1 VTAARSH
8 QLFLVLLSLAI
19 LAPQCATEFPGP
31 WRKHI
36 GPATVMGGDEEAY
49 LIILNSVLL
58 DGDLDLKNNHAQVVL
73 GALQGGR
80 KNAGRVMDHHSIW
93 YIDGKRYVWRDMVDH
108 SRWTR
113 DENGLPQYVFR
124 PEFDP
129 QLALGPEYSAHPVG
143 IAFLL
148 APVLWPLRHTP
159 YVEMAALLCAG
170 LATVGGM
177 LLLDRLLRRYTSNE
191 TAIRIT
197 LVAAFLATPVWYHG
211 RSFFNEPFLVP
222 LTLGAYVLAFRERGG
237 FWAGLCVAA
246 AMLMKPQMAMMVPVL
261 MVPALLR
268 RNWLQ
273 LVLVPAMPVAA
284 LGLLLWLN
292 QQMYGSPFRGPYPFM
307 IGSLWE
313 GLVGLLTSRPKG
325 LVWFAPAV
333 LVALLGWPRLVR
345 EHRLEGGMLL
355 AGLVPAFLLV
365 ALWADWGGGWCYG
378 PRLIVPLLPLMAI
391 GLVKA
396 LELELF
402 QRFVPRWL
410 LANAIV
416 FGVAVNAFGAFRYWE
431 SWHHFPLYML
441 ANAFGALKP

>member
-1 VTAARSH
+1 MTAARS
-8 QLFLVLLSLAI
+8 QRLFLVLLSLAI
-19 LAPQCATEFPGP
+19 LAPQCATELPGP
-31 WRKHI
+31 WRNHI
-36 GPATVMGGDEEAY
+36 GPATVMGADEEAY
-49 LIILNSVLL
+49 LIILHSVLL

-93 YIDGKRYVWRDMVDH
+93 YIDGERYVWRDMVDH
-108 SRWTR
+108 ARWTR
-113 DENGLPQYVFR
+113 DADGLPQYVFR
-124 PEFDP
+124 PEFAP

-148 APVLWPLRHTP
+148 APVLWPLRNTP
-159 YVEMAALLCAG
+159 YVELAALLCAG
-170 LATVGGM
+170 LATVAGM

-222 LTLGAYVLAFRERGG
+222 LMLGAYVLGFRERGG

-246 AMLMKPQMAMMVPVL
+246 AMLMKPQVAMLVPVL

-268 RNWLQ
+268 RDWRQ
-273 LVLVPAMPVAA
+273 LVLVPVMPVAA

-307 IGSLWE
+307 IGSLWD
-313 GLVGLLTSRPKG
+313 GLVGLLLARPKG

-345 EHRLEGGMLL
+345 EEPLEGGMLL
-355 AGLVPAFLLV
+355 AGLLPAFFLV

-402 QRFVPRWL
+402 QRFLPRWL
-410 LANAIV
+410 LANALV
-416 FGVAVNAFGAFRYWE
+416 LGVAVNAFGAFRYWE
-431 SWHHFPLYML
+431 SWHRFPLHML
-441 ANAFGALKP
+441 AQALGALKP